1 MRGQK
6 KEPNPAKG
14 SALIGNRYHGNTNLL
29 NGRTVCNAVKD
40 GRNMGYLLRN
50 IQSGFT
56 AYLKVFRALEAK
68 YIPFFDSDFIESFD
82 KTVRGEHAE

>member
-1 MRGQK
+1 MREQK

-14 SALIGNRYHGNTNLL
+14 SALIGNRFHGNSKLH

-50 IQSGFT
+50 IQNGFT
-56 AYLKVFRALEAK
+56 TYLNVFRALEAK
-68 YIPFFDSDFIESFD
+68 YTPFFYSDFRESFD